1 MFLFVIL
8 FLSLWAVAASI
19 VVDRTDQCGSDM
31 LPCRNHMWCLGYN
44 GIVALLSGCSLV
56 RYCCHEFI
64 SSLLSLSYWKFS
76 EQRQSVQLLS
86 KLVFEHVN
94 FLLCR

>member
-31 LPCRNHMWCLGYN
+31 LPCRNHMCCLGYN

-56 RYCCHEFI
+56 RYCSHEFI
-64 SSLLSLSYWKFS
+64 FPNITIIL
-76 EQRQSVQLLS
+76 E
-86 KLVFEHVN
+86 VFRTKTISTIVK
-94 FLLCR
+94 